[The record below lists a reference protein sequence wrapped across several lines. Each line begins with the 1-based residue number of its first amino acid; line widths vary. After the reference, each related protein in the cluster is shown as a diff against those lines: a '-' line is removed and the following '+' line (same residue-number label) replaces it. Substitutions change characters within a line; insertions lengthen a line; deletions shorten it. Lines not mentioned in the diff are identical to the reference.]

1 MQKLKFEKIIIGGDL
16 QSLVYSFV
24 EGIPI
29 LLYQPVIPFQYET
42 TPGGINKKLLWEK
55 LSFTLSFCGLNPFA
69 DKVSSYRIDEETGN
83 IVVIGKVPFKSEIEV
98 EEKIKISKQPED
110 KKYIVYD
117 HFSVK
122 KHESQVNK
130 GCISDELI
138 KDIFL
143 YKQKKTQYGIAK
155 TILTEEQLKSEMYSE
170 TYIRFRIIDVLKS
183 WGVKGKPIFGN
194 PTNFKIDMK
203 DRQYQ
208 IDNSLIEDKIIDNM
222 LLSKNKYVQNMIQ
235 VFGNP
240 YEQ

>member
-29 LLYQPVIPFQYET
+29 LLYQPVIPFEYET

-69 DKVSSYRIDEETGN
+69 DKVSSYRVDEETGN
-83 IVVIGKVPFKSEIEV
+83 IIVIGKVPFKSEIEA
-98 EEKIKISKQPED
+98 EQKIKISKEPED

-117 HFSVK
+117 CFSVK

-130 GCISDELI
+130 YNMNDELV

-170 TYIRFRIIDVLKS
+170 TYIRFRIIDILKS

-203 DRQYQ
+203 DRRYQ
-208 IDNSLIEDKIIDNM
+208 VDNSLVEDKIIDDM
-222 LLSKNKYVQNMIQ
+222 MLSKHSRVQNITQ
-235 VFGNP
+235 IIGSP